1 MTHPINTDPSDPYS
15 RCEEHCNHDL
25 ARGCLVEEELLSG
38 EDGEWTGGW
47 QNGSMR
53 GILGLDALTGDELEE
68 EE

>member
-1 MTHPINTDPSDPYS
+1 MPHNFDAADPYQ

-25 ARGCLVEEELLSG
+25 ARGCLTEDEIMSG

-53 GILGLDALTGDELEE
+53 HILGSDFVPDDDEE